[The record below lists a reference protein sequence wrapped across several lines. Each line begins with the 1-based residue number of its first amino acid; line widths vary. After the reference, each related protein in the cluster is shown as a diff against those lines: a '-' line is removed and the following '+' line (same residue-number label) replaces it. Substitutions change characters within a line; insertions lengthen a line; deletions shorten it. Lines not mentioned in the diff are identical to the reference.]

1 MAGPNEAIRGELTLT
16 ELAAKHGIHHR
27 MIGAWIPPAMRIL
40 QAVQGVL
47 AIASNVWPKETGC
60 PAPAYIDRR
69 RYGGDRVMLE

>member
-1 MAGPNEAIRGELTLT
+1 
-16 ELAAKHGIHHR
+16 
-27 MIGAWIPPAMRIL
+27 MIGGVDTPAMRIL